1 MQIVLEVLYWLVR
14 CSSGGG
20 SYAQAIQQQMHCFH
34 SCYLLTFITFNYA
47 AIQAFRNGGRFQPS
61 NRGGHVQL
69 RKKHTFN
76 SIGLRVCFVWVN
88 ELLLE
93 FLFFFRMWRTKAIG
107 LAALYCDHQV
117 PLSIK
122 WIEQNAIKSSK
133 TMLLRTKTW
142 WYFWRCMKHNRCRT
156 RCSQ

>member
-20 SYAQAIQQQMHCFH
+20 SYAQATQQQMHCFH

-69 RKKHTFN
+69 RKKIHSQFHWIACVFCVSERTFVRIPLLFPN
-76 SIGLRVCFVWVN
+76 VEN
-88 ELLLE
+88 ESD
-93 FLFFFRMWRTKAIG
+93 W
-107 LAALYCDHQV
+107 
-117 PLSIK
+117 
-122 WIEQNAIKSSK
+122 SSGII
-133 TMLLRTKTW
+133 L
-142 WYFWRCMKHNRCRT
+142 
-156 RCSQ
+156 